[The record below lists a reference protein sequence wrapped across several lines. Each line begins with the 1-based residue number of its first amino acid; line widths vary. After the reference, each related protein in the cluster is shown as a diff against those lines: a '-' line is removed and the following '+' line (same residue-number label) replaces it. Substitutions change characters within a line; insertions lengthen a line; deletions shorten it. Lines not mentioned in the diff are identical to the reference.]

1 MAETFNCGFSRVAV
15 KLSIFQENGK
25 IDYDIESRW
34 KRYLNFFEDP
44 YQKLHDVSFKVFQ
57 KRMKVLLDSFNNW
70 KPKGHEKTTYLE
82 HFSKETWTALP
93 AIQKQQHSVSD
104 CKACLVHHQ
113 VIQSTFPIKSNKL
126 KSTKHPV
133 TAAKAFL
140 NNLPRARPTK
150 PTMKAIKDTTRKIYD
165 TINKPFKHLFGMDFG
180 QAETKLPELQLQRKQ
195 SENQRKEQKRS
206 LQRSDKN
213 SMEQMLANTEADAV
227 LSTRESLSQR
237 GKKRKIQYFED
248 REEAEQ
254 RAKKRKEMEESG
266 ERKKQAF
273 T

>member
-1 MAETFNCGFSRVAV
+1 
-15 KLSIFQENGK
+15 
-25 IDYDIESRW
+25 
-34 KRYLNFFEDP
+34 
-44 YQKLHDVSFKVFQ
+44 
-57 KRMKVLLDSFNNW
+57 
-70 KPKGHEKTTYLE
+70 
-82 HFSKETWTALP
+82 
-93 AIQKQQHSVSD
+93 
-104 CKACLVHHQ
+104 
-113 VIQSTFPIKSNKL
+113 
-126 KSTKHPV
+126 
-133 TAAKAFL
+133 
-140 NNLPRARPTK
+140 
-150 PTMKAIKDTTRKIYD
+150 
-165 TINKPFKHLFGMDFG
+165 MDFG

-248 REEAEQ
+248 REEAQQ